1 MNRDQNVA
9 RTGIDEFFKKHPDA
23 AAFFIAAGL
32 ELEYVRM
39 AILGVLTEDVQPGNK
54 QGYAMIVKRVVAQRE
69 RDRLGLRPGKVPGR
83 MPVVG
88 HRRSSDDLPPPVMT
102 LRQIDPKTAGIPWWS
117 GRQILVRLVDLDKML
132 ARIDEVQRLPADQGG
147 GAGGGLLKM
156 LPTIGRHRELRRVTV
171 RQLEKVN
178 ALRLKFPHCSAVIDR
193 VQSAL
198 HARAVAGSWAQ
209 IPPILLKGGPGTG
222 KTTFSRALAAC
233 LGVDFF
239 QIAAS
244 HDILKLTGLGP
255 PWRGAT
261 VGAIAKALGKS
272 PYKDD
277 EPGCANPVILI
288 DELDKAGGQIR
299 SADSGSSGGFF
310 DQLLC
315 IEPQN
320 ANLVDAYVGD
330 TVPIC
335 VRYVSWIFTANDVE
349 KIPDYLLSAGWR
361 FSISVSRRPTDYRN
375 GLLHSLYGS
384 LVDELPY
391 GGLFAPTLAGE
402 VVDHL
407 AESGM
412 SPREIRRALEEAMEG
427 AVGSYADT
435 PNRGSVRLTPGHF
448 KNKNR
453 STAQSPDRLHSGDC
467 SMKNHDTE
475 TPVGDID
482 LASIL
487 IEIEPGYVAIEHP
500 DGRQQILLTQAME
513 VMPGV
518 RASVGFELDGADGVI
533 GRPVFLHRRMQIR
546 HLGSSGRIPRRSLR
560 PKLYS

>member
-1 MNRDQNVA
+1 MMNRHQNNA
-9 RTGIDEFFKKHPDA
+9 RKEISDFFKIHPDA
-23 AAFFIAAGL
+23 PAFFIAAGL
-32 ELEYVRM
+32 RLDDVRL
-39 AILGVLTEDVQPGNK
+39 AILGIKVENIQPGDK
-54 QGYAMIVKRVVAQRE
+54 RGYVRIIDRVVAQRAYE
-69 RDRLGLRPGKVPGR
+69 VTRECRDVEVGLGLSESTSTVS
-83 MPVVG
+83 V
-88 HRRSSDDLPPPVMT
+88 DLPPPIMT
-102 LRQIDPKTAGIPWWS
+102 LRQIDPKTGGIPWWS
-117 GRQILVRLVDLDKML
+117 GDQILVRLVDLEKMMT
-132 ARIDEVQRLPADQGG
+132 RIDEVQRLPADQGG
-147 GAGGGLLKM
+147 GAGNGLLKM

-171 RQLEKVN
+171 KQLEKVN
-178 ALRLKFPHCSAVIDR
+178 ALRIRFPHCSAVIDR

-261 VGAIAKALGKS
+261 VGAIAKVLGKS
-272 PYKDD
+272 PSGND
-277 EPGCANPVILI
+277 EPGCGNPVILI

-320 ANLVDAYVGD
+320 ANLIDAYVGD

-349 KIPDYLLSAGWR
+349 KIPDYLLSRMEIFEIGQ
-361 FSISVSRRPTDYRN
+361 PTPADYRA
-375 GLLHSLYGS
+375 GLLHSLFGS

-391 GGLFAPTLAGE
+391 GGLFAPALTGE

-407 AESGM
+407 AKSGM

-427 AVGSYADT
+427 AVGSFSET
-435 PNRGSVRLTPGHF
+435 PTKGSVHLIAGHF
-448 KNKNR
+448 KSKNPAPR
-453 STAQSPDRLHSGDC
+453 SRQIGFIR
-467 SMKNHDTE
+467 
-475 TPVGDID
+475 
-482 LASIL
+482 
-487 IEIEPGYVAIEHP
+487 EIA
-500 DGRQQILLTQAME
+500 A
-513 VMPGV
+513 
-518 RASVGFELDGADGVI
+518 
-533 GRPVFLHRRMQIR
+533 
-546 HLGSSGRIPRRSLR
+546 
-560 PKLYS
+560 

>member
-1 MNRDQNVA
+1 MNREQNLA
-9 RTGIDEFFKKHPDA
+9 RIGIDEFFKKHPDA
-23 AAFFIAAGL
+23 AAFFIVAGL
-32 ELEYVRM
+32 ELEYVQM

-69 RDRLGLRPGKVPGR
+69 RDRLGLVTGESARPD
-83 MPVVG
+83 VG
-88 HRRSSDDLPPPVMT
+88 GEPSCASFDDLPPPVMT

-171 RQLEKVN
+171 RQLEKIN
-178 ALRLKFPHCSAVIDR
+178 ALRLKFPHCTAVIDR

-198 HARAVAGSWAQ
+198 HARAVADSWAQ

-272 PYKDD
+272 PSGND
-277 EPGCANPVILI
+277 EPGCGNPVVLI

-320 ANLVDAYVGD
+320 ANLIDAYVGD

-349 KIPDYLLSAGWR
+349 KIPDYLLSRMEIFDIGQ
-361 FSISVSRRPTDYRN
+361 PTAEDYRN

-391 GGLFAPTLAGE
+391 GGLFAPVLGGE

-407 AESGM
+407 ADSGM
-412 SPREIRRALEEAMEG
+412 SPREIRRALEEGMEV

-435 PNRGSVRLTPGHF
+435 PGRGSVRLTPGHF
-448 KNKNR
+448 KNKIAKP
-453 STAQSPDRLHSGDC
+453 T
-467 SMKNHDTE
+467 
-475 TPVGDID
+475 
-482 LASIL
+482 
-487 IEIEPGYVAIEHP
+487 
-500 DGRQQILLTQAME
+500 
-513 VMPGV
+513 
-518 RASVGFELDGADGVI
+518 
-533 GRPVFLHRRMQIR
+533 
-546 HLGSSGRIPRRSLR
+546 RRSIGFIQEIAA
-560 PKLYS
+560 

>member
-1 MNRDQNVA
+1 M
-9 RTGIDEFFKKHPDA
+9 I
-23 AAFFIAAGL
+23 GL
-32 ELEYVRM
+32 AL
-39 AILGVLTEDVQPGNK
+39 LL
-54 QGYAMIVKRVVAQRE
+54 VK
-69 RDRLGLRPGKVPGR
+69 
-83 MPVVG
+83 
-88 HRRSSDDLPPPVMT
+88 
-102 LRQIDPKTAGIPWWS
+102 
-117 GRQILVRLVDLDKML
+117 VRLVDLDKML
-132 ARIDEVQRLPADQGG
+132 TRIDEVQRLPTDQGG

-178 ALRLKFPHCSAVIDR
+178 ALRLKFPHCAAVIDR

-261 VGAIAKALGKS
+261 VGAIAKVLGKS
-272 PYKDD
+272 PSGND
-277 EPGCANPVILI
+277 EPGCGNPLILI

-315 IEPQN
+315 IESQN
-320 ANLVDAYVGD
+320 ANLVDAYIGD
-330 TVPIC
+330 SVPIC

-349 KIPDYLLSAGWR
+349 KIPDYLLSRMEIFDIGQ
-361 FSISVSRRPTDYRN
+361 PTPADYRS
-375 GLLHSLYGS
+375 GLLNSLFGS

-391 GGLFAPTLAGE
+391 GGLFAPVLADE

-412 SPREIRRALEEAMEG
+412 SPREIRRALEEAMER
-427 AVGSYADT
+427 AVGSYSET
-435 PNRGSVRLTPGHF
+435 PTKGSVHLIAGHF
-448 KNKNR
+448 KSKNPAPR
-453 STAQSPDRLHSGDC
+453 S
-467 SMKNHDTE
+467 
-475 TPVGDID
+475 
-482 LASIL
+482 
-487 IEIEPGYVAIEHP
+487 
-500 DGRQQILLTQAME
+500 RQIGFIQE
-513 VMPGV
+513 VM
-518 RASVGFELDGADGVI
+518 A
-533 GRPVFLHRRMQIR
+533 
-546 HLGSSGRIPRRSLR
+546 
-560 PKLYS
+560 

>member
-1 MNRDQNVA
+1 MTRDQNLA
-9 RTGIDEFFKKHPDA
+9 RKEIAEFFKLHPDA
-23 AAFFIAAGL
+23 PAFFIAAGL
-32 ELEYVRM
+32 DLQDVRM
-39 AILGVLTEDVQPGNK
+39 AILGINVHKVKPGDKAGYVGIIERVIVLREQHK
-54 QGYAMIVKRVVAQRE
+54 MHAVAE
-69 RDRLGLRPGKVPGR
+69 VETGVGLRASPTTPSV
-83 MPVVG
+83 
-88 HRRSSDDLPPPVMT
+88 DLPPPAMT
-102 LRQIDPKTAGIPWWS
+102 LRQLDPKTSGIPWWS
-117 GRQILVRLVDLDKML
+117 GNEILVRLVDPTKMI
-132 ARIDEVQRLPADQGG
+132 AKIDEIQRLPSDQGG

-156 LPTIGRHRELRRVTV
+156 LPTIGKQRELRRITV
-171 RQLEKVN
+171 SQLESVR
-178 ALRLKFPHCSAVIDR
+178 ALKLRFPHCAAVIDR

-272 PYKDD
+272 PNNDD
-277 EPGCANPVILI
+277 DPGCANPVVLI

-320 ANLVDAYVGD
+320 ANLVDAYLGD

-335 VRYVSWIFTANDVE
+335 VRYVSWIFTANDAE
-349 KIPDYLLSAGWR
+349 KIPDYLLSRMEIFDIGQ
-361 FSISVSRRPTDYRN
+361 PTPADYRC
-375 GLLHSLYGS
+375 GLLQSLYGS
-384 LVDELPY
+384 LVEELPY
-391 GGLFAPTLAGE
+391 GGLFAPALAGE

-412 SPREIRRALEEAMEG
+412 SPREIRRALEEAMESAVCSYSETPAKG
-427 AVGSYADT
+427 AVS
-435 PNRGSVRLTPGHF
+435 
-448 KNKNR
+448 
-453 STAQSPDRLHSGDC
+453 
-467 SMKNHDTE
+467 
-475 TPVGDID
+475 
-482 LASIL
+482 
-487 IEIEPGYVAIEHP
+487 
-500 DGRQQILLTQAME
+500 LTQAHLKHKAAPPRQRSIGFIQE
-513 VMPGV
+513 V
-518 RASVGFELDGADGVI
+518 AA
-533 GRPVFLHRRMQIR
+533 
-546 HLGSSGRIPRRSLR
+546 
-560 PKLYS
+560 

>member
-1 MNRDQNVA
+1 MNRDQNIA
-9 RTGIDEFFKKHPDA
+9 RTQIADFFKMHPDA

-32 ELEYVRM
+32 DIEYVRM

-69 RDRLGLRPGKVPGR
+69 RDRLSFASGENTAQDPGGEV
-83 MPVVG
+83 
-88 HRRSSDDLPPPVMT
+88 SATSDDLPPPVMAM
-102 LRQIDPKTAGIPWWS
+102 RQLDPKISGIPWWS
-117 GRQILVRLVDLDKML
+117 GGKILVRLVDLEKML
-132 ARIDEVQRLPADQGG
+132 TRIDEVQRLPADQGG

-171 RQLEKVN
+171 RQLEKIR
-178 ALRLKFPHCSAVIDR
+178 ALRLRCPHCSAVIDR
-193 VQSAL
+193 VQMAL

-222 KTTFSRALAAC
+222 KTTFSRALATC

-272 PYKDD
+272 PSGGD
-277 EPGCANPVILI
+277 EPGCGNPVVLI

-320 ANLVDAYVGD
+320 ANLIDAYLGD

-335 VRYVSWIFTANDVE
+335 VRYISWIFTANDVE
-349 KIPDYLLSAGWR
+349 KIPDYLLSRMEVFDIGK
-361 FSISVSRRPTDYRN
+361 PTPADYRS

-391 GGLFAPTLAGE
+391 GQLFAPVLSSE
-402 VVDHL
+402 VIDHL

-412 SPREIRRALEEAMEG
+412 SPREIRRALEEGMEG

-435 PNRGSVRLTPGHF
+435 PGRGTVRITVTGIKHKLAKPTQRAIGF
-448 KNKNR
+448 IQEI
-453 STAQSPDRLHSGDC
+453 TA
-467 SMKNHDTE
+467 
-475 TPVGDID
+475 
-482 LASIL
+482 
-487 IEIEPGYVAIEHP
+487 
-500 DGRQQILLTQAME
+500 
-513 VMPGV
+513 
-518 RASVGFELDGADGVI
+518 
-533 GRPVFLHRRMQIR
+533 
-546 HLGSSGRIPRRSLR
+546 
-560 PKLYS
+560 

>member
-1 MNRDQNVA
+1 MMNRVQNNA
-9 RTGIDEFFKKHPDA
+9 RKEISEFFKIHPDA

-32 ELEYVRM
+32 RLDDVRL
-39 AILGVLTEDVQPGNK
+39 AILGINAQKIPPGDK
-54 QGYAMIVKRVVAQRE
+54 KGYVSIINRVVAQRAYEAARE
-69 RDRLGLRPGKVPGR
+69 RTDVEVGLGLGESTSTV
-83 MPVVG
+83 
-88 HRRSSDDLPPPVMT
+88 SLDLPPPVMT
-102 LRQIDPKTAGIPWWS
+102 LRQLDPKTSGIPWWS
-117 GRQILVRLVDLDKML
+117 GEEILVRLVDPEKMMT
-132 ARIDEVQRLPADQGG
+132 RIDEVQRLPTDQGG
-147 GAGGGLLKM
+147 GPNNGLLKM
-156 LPTIGRHRELRRVTV
+156 LPMIGRHRELLRVTV
-171 RQLEKVN
+171 KQLETVN

-222 KTTFSRALAAC
+222 KTTFSRALADC

-261 VGAIAKALGKS
+261 VGAIAMAMGKGVG
-272 PYKDD
+272 KGD
-277 EPGCANPVILI
+277 EPGCANPIVLI

-320 ANLVDAYVGD
+320 ASLIDAYLGD
-330 TVPIC
+330 SVPIC
-335 VRYVSWIFTANDVE
+335 VRYLSWIFTANDIE
-349 KIPDYLLSAGWR
+349 KIPDYLLSRMEIFDIGQ
-361 FSISVSRRPTDYRN
+361 PTPADYRG
-375 GLLHSLYGS
+375 GLLHSLFGS

-391 GGLFAPTLAGE
+391 GQLFAPVLASE

-427 AVGSYADT
+427 AIGAFQVPPT
-435 PNRGSVRLTPGHF
+435 RGSVQLNPSHF
-448 KNKNR
+448 RHK
-453 STAQSPDRLHSGDC
+453 
-467 SMKNHDTE
+467 SM
-475 TPVGDID
+475 
-482 LASIL
+482 
-487 IEIEPGYVAIEHP
+487 EPKKH
-500 DGRQQILLTQAME
+500 QI
-513 VMPGV
+513 
-518 RASVGFELDGADGVI
+518 GFIQEMAA
-533 GRPVFLHRRMQIR
+533 
-546 HLGSSGRIPRRSLR
+546 
-560 PKLYS
+560 

>member
-1 MNRDQNVA
+1 MNREQNLA
-9 RTGIDEFFKKHPDA
+9 RIGIEEFFKQHPDA
-23 AAFFIAAGL
+23 AAFFIVAGL

-54 QGYAMIVKRVVAQRE
+54 QGYAMIVRRVVAQRE
-69 RDRLGLRPGKVPGR
+69 RDRLCLATGESAAPD
-83 MPVVG
+83 VG
-88 HRRSSDDLPPPVMT
+88 SGPSCASFDDLPPPVMT
-102 LRQIDPKTAGIPWWS
+102 LRQIDPKTSGIPWWS
-117 GRQILVRLVDLDKML
+117 GRQILVRLVDLDKMMT
-132 ARIDEVQRLPADQGG
+132 RIDEVQRLPADQGG

-171 RQLEKVN
+171 RQIEKVN
-178 ALRLKFPHCSAVIDR
+178 ALRIKFPHCAAVIDR

-272 PYKDD
+272 PSGNE
-277 EPGCANPVILI
+277 EPGCGNPVILI

-299 SADSGSSGGFF
+299 SADSGSTGGFF

-320 ANLVDAYVGD
+320 AQLVDAYVGD
-330 TVPIC
+330 MVPIC
-335 VRYVSWIFTANDVE
+335 VRYVSWIFTANDTE
-349 KIPDYLLSAGWR
+349 KIPDYLLSRMEIFDIGQ
-361 FSISVSRRPTDYRN
+361 PTPADYRN
-375 GLLHSLYGS
+375 GLLHSLYGA

-391 GGLFAPTLAGE
+391 GGLFAPALAGE

-412 SPREIRRALEEAMEG
+412 SPREIRRAMEEAMEG
-427 AVGSYADT
+427 AVGGYADT
-435 PNRGSVRLTPGHF
+435 PNRGSVRLTPRDF
-448 KNKNR
+448 KNKIAKP
-453 STAQSPDRLHSGDC
+453 T
-467 SMKNHDTE
+467 
-475 TPVGDID
+475 
-482 LASIL
+482 
-487 IEIEPGYVAIEHP
+487 
-500 DGRQQILLTQAME
+500 
-513 VMPGV
+513 
-518 RASVGFELDGADGVI
+518 
-533 GRPVFLHRRMQIR
+533 
-546 HLGSSGRIPRRSLR
+546 RRSIGFVQEI
-560 PKLYS
+560 YA

>member
-9 RTGIDEFFKKHPDA
+9 RQEIDQFFKMHPDA

-39 AILGVLTEDVQPGNK
+39 AILGVLAEDVKPGHK
-54 QGYAMIVKRVVAQRE
+54 QGYAMIVQRVVAQRE
-69 RDRLGLRPGKVPGR
+69 RDRLGFATGESAVSDAG
-83 MPVVG
+83 VG
-88 HRRSSDDLPPPVMT
+88 ASASSDDLPPPVMT

-132 ARIDEVQRLPADQGG
+132 ARIDEVQRLPTDQGG
-147 GAGGGLLKM
+147 GSGNGLLKM

-178 ALRLKFPHCSAVIDR
+178 ALRLKFPHCATVIDR
-193 VQSAL
+193 VQAAL

-239 QIAAS
+239 QIASS

-272 PYKDD
+272 PNGGE
-277 EPGCANPVILI
+277 EPGCGNPVILI

-320 ANLVDAYVGD
+320 ANLIDAYVGD

-349 KIPDYLLSAGWR
+349 KIPDYLLSRMEIFDIGQ
-361 FSISVSRRPTDYRN
+361 PTSSDYRS

-391 GGLFAPTLAGE
+391 GGLFAPALAAE
-402 VVDHL
+402 VVDCL
-407 AESGM
+407 AGSGM

-427 AVGSYADT
+427 AIGSYADT
-435 PNRGSVRLTPGHF
+435 PSRGSVRLNSGHF
-448 KNKNR
+448 KSKSSAPR
-453 STAQSPDRLHSGDC
+453 SRQIGF
-467 SMKNHDTE
+467 
-475 TPVGDID
+475 IQ
-482 LASIL
+482 
-487 IEIEPGYVAIEHP
+487 EIA
-500 DGRQQILLTQAME
+500 A
-513 VMPGV
+513 
-518 RASVGFELDGADGVI
+518 
-533 GRPVFLHRRMQIR
+533 
-546 HLGSSGRIPRRSLR
+546 
-560 PKLYS
+560 

>member
-1 MNRDQNVA
+1 MMNREQNLA
-9 RTGIDEFFKKHPDA
+9 RIGIEEFFKQHPDA
-23 AAFFIAAGL
+23 AAFFIVAGL
-32 ELEYVRM
+32 EIEYVRM

-69 RDRLGLRPGKVPGR
+69 RDRLGLATGEHTTQDHIGVASS
-83 MPVVG
+83 
-88 HRRSSDDLPPPVMT
+88 SSDDLPPPVMK
-102 LRQIDPKTAGIPWWS
+102 LRQLDPKTSGIPWWS
-117 GRQILVRLVDLDKML
+117 GRQIMVRLVDLDKML
-132 ARIDEVQRLPADQGG
+132 ARIDEVQRLPTDQGG
-147 GAGGGLLKM
+147 GSGNGLLKM

-171 RQLEKVN
+171 RQLEKIR

-239 QIAAS
+239 QIATS

-272 PYKDD
+272 PSGND
-277 EPGCANPVILI
+277 EPGCGNPVILI

-320 ANLVDAYVGD
+320 ANLIDAYVGD
-330 TVPIC
+330 AVPIC
-335 VRYVSWIFTANDVE
+335 VRYVSWIFTANDTE
-349 KIPDYLLSAGWR
+349 KIPDYLLSRMEIFDIGQ
-361 FSISVSRRPTDYRN
+361 PTPMDYRG

-412 SPREIRRALEEAMEG
+412 SPREIRRALEEGMEG
-427 AVGSYADT
+427 AVGSYEDT
-435 PNRGSVRLTPGHF
+435 PGRGSVRLTPGHF
-448 KNKNR
+448 KNKI
-453 STAQSPDRLHSGDC
+453 A
-467 SMKNHDTE
+467 K
-475 TPVGDID
+475 PVRRAIGFIQ
-482 LASIL
+482 
-487 IEIEPGYVAIEHP
+487 EIA
-500 DGRQQILLTQAME
+500 A
-513 VMPGV
+513 
-518 RASVGFELDGADGVI
+518 
-533 GRPVFLHRRMQIR
+533 
-546 HLGSSGRIPRRSLR
+546 
-560 PKLYS
+560 

>member
-1 MNRDQNVA
+1 MNRQQNLA
-9 RTGIDEFFKKHPDA
+9 RIGIDEFFKKHPDA
-23 AAFFIAAGL
+23 AAFFVVAGL
-32 ELEYVRM
+32 EIEYVRM

-69 RDRLGLRPGKVPGR
+69 RDRLCLATGESAGPE
-83 MPVVG
+83 VG
-88 HRRSSDDLPPPVMT
+88 GGSSCVSFDGLPPPVMAM
-102 LRQIDPKTAGIPWWS
+102 RQIDPKTSGIPWWS
-117 GRQILVRLVDLDKML
+117 GRQILVRLVDLERMMS
-132 ARIDEVQRLPADQGG
+132 RIEEVQRLPAEQGG

-171 RQLEKVN
+171 RQLERVN
-178 ALRLKFPHCSAVIDR
+178 ALRLKFPHCSEVIDR

-272 PYKDD
+272 PNNND
-277 EPGCANPVILI
+277 EPGCGNPVVLI
-288 DELDKAGGQIR
+288 DELDKAGGHIR
-299 SADSGSSGGFF
+299 SADTGSSGGFF

-320 ANLVDAYVGD
+320 ANLIDAYVGD
-330 TVPIC
+330 SVPIC
-335 VRYVSWIFTANDVE
+335 VRYVSWIFTANDIE
-349 KIPDYLLSAGWR
+349 KIPDYLLSRMEIFDIGQ
-361 FSISVSRRPTDYRN
+361 PTAEDYRA
-375 GLLHSLYGS
+375 GLLHSLFGS

-391 GGLFAPTLAGE
+391 GALFAPALAGE

-427 AVGSYADT
+427 AVGNYADT
-435 PNRGSVRLTPGHF
+435 PNRGSVRLTPRHF
-448 KNKNR
+448 KNKNAAPR
-453 STAQSPDRLHSGDC
+453 SRQIGF
-467 SMKNHDTE
+467 
-475 TPVGDID
+475 IQ
-482 LASIL
+482 
-487 IEIEPGYVAIEHP
+487 EIA
-500 DGRQQILLTQAME
+500 A
-513 VMPGV
+513 
-518 RASVGFELDGADGVI
+518 
-533 GRPVFLHRRMQIR
+533 
-546 HLGSSGRIPRRSLR
+546 
-560 PKLYS
+560 

>member
-1 MNRDQNVA
+1 MMTRDQNLARKEVA
-9 RTGIDEFFKKHPDA
+9 EFFKTHPDA

-32 ELEYVRM
+32 DLQDVRM
-39 AILGVLTEDVQPGNK
+39 AILGIKVQKVQPGDK
-54 QGYAMIVKRVVAQRE
+54 AGYVGIIERVIVLREQHKMHAVAQVE
-69 RDRLGLRPGKVPGR
+69 TGVGLRASPTSASV
-83 MPVVG
+83 
-88 HRRSSDDLPPPVMT
+88 DLPPPVMT
-102 LRQIDPKTAGIPWWS
+102 LRQLDPKTSGIPWWS
-117 GRQILVRLVDLDKML
+117 GNEILVRLVDPTKMI
-132 ARIDEVQRLPADQGG
+132 AKIDEIQHLPSDQGG

-156 LPTIGRHRELRRVTV
+156 LPTIGKQRELRRITV
-171 RQLEKVN
+171 SQLESVR
-178 ALRLKFPHCSAVIDR
+178 ALKLRFPHCAAVIDR

-222 KTTFSRALAAC
+222 KTTFSRALANC

-272 PYKDD
+272 PNNDD
-277 EPGCANPVILI
+277 DPGCANPVVLI

-320 ANLVDAYVGD
+320 ANLVDAYLGD

-335 VRYVSWIFTANDVE
+335 VRYVSWIFTANDIE
-349 KIPDYLLSAGWR
+349 KIPDYLLSRMEIFDIGQ
-361 FSISVSRRPTDYRN
+361 PTPADYRS
-375 GLLHSLYGS
+375 GLLNSLYGS

-391 GGLFAPTLAGE
+391 GGLFAPALAGQ

-407 AESGM
+407 ADSGM
-412 SPREIRRALEEAMEG
+412 SPREIRRALEEAMER

-435 PNRGSVRLTPGHF
+435 PSKGSVILAGGHF
-448 KNKNR
+448 KSKNPLPR
-453 STAQSPDRLHSGDC
+453 SRQIGFIQ
-467 SMKNHDTE
+467 E
-475 TPVGDID
+475 
-482 LASIL
+482 
-487 IEIEPGYVAIEHP
+487 VA
-500 DGRQQILLTQAME
+500 T
-513 VMPGV
+513 
-518 RASVGFELDGADGVI
+518 
-533 GRPVFLHRRMQIR
+533 
-546 HLGSSGRIPRRSLR
+546 
-560 PKLYS
+560 

>member
-1 MNRDQNVA
+1 MNREQNIA
-9 RTGIDEFFKKHPDA
+9 RIGIDEFFKKHPDA
-23 AAFFIAAGL
+23 AAFFIVAGL
-32 ELEYVRM
+32 EIEYVKM

-69 RDRLGLRPGKVPGR
+69 RDRLCLAIGEHNPQDPGC
-83 MPVVG
+83 MAST
-88 HRRSSDDLPPPVMT
+88 SSDDLLPPVMT
-102 LRQIDPKTAGIPWWS
+102 LRQLDPRTSGIPWWS

-147 GAGGGLLKM
+147 GAGNGLLKM

-171 RQLEKVN
+171 RQLEKIR

-239 QIAAS
+239 QIATS

-272 PYKDD
+272 PSGND
-277 EPGCANPVILI
+277 EPGCGNPVILI

-320 ANLVDAYVGD
+320 ANLIDAYVGD
-330 TVPIC
+330 AVPIC
-335 VRYVSWIFTANDVE
+335 VRYVSWIFTANDTE
-349 KIPDYLLSAGWR
+349 KIPDYLLSRIEIFDIGQPT
-361 FSISVSRRPTDYRN
+361 PTDYRG

-412 SPREIRRALEEAMEG
+412 SPREIRRALEEGMEG
-427 AVGSYADT
+427 AVGSYEDT
-435 PNRGSVRLTPGHF
+435 PGRGSVRLTPGHF
-448 KNKNR
+448 KNKI
-453 STAQSPDRLHSGDC
+453 A
-467 SMKNHDTE
+467 K
-475 TPVGDID
+475 PVRRAIGFIQ
-482 LASIL
+482 
-487 IEIEPGYVAIEHP
+487 EIA
-500 DGRQQILLTQAME
+500 A
-513 VMPGV
+513 
-518 RASVGFELDGADGVI
+518 
-533 GRPVFLHRRMQIR
+533 
-546 HLGSSGRIPRRSLR
+546 
-560 PKLYS
+560 

>member
-1 MNRDQNVA
+1 MRSGFRGITALDREGKVTVIRPGDYDGTGACAGRRAMMNRDQNVA
-9 RTGIDEFFKKHPDA
+9 RTEIDEFFKKHPDA

-69 RDRLGLRPGKVPGR
+69 RDRLGFATGEHTAQDPGGVASA
-83 MPVVG
+83 
-88 HRRSSDDLPPPVMT
+88 SSDDLPPPVMT
-102 LRQIDPKTAGIPWWS
+102 LRQLDPKTSGIPWWS

-277 EPGCANPVILI
+277 EPGCANPVMLI

-299 SADSGSSGGFF
+299 SADSGSS
-310 DQLLC
+310 
-315 IEPQN
+315 
-320 ANLVDAYVGD
+320 
-330 TVPIC
+330 
-335 VRYVSWIFTANDVE
+335 
-349 KIPDYLLSAGWR
+349 WR
-361 FSISVSRRPTDYRN
+361 FLRSAAVHRAAKCQFDRRVCGRHGPDLRAVCDLDFYRQ
-375 GLLHSLYGS
+375 
-384 LVDELPY
+384 
-391 GGLFAPTLAGE
+391 
-402 VVDHL
+402 
-407 AESGM
+407 
-412 SPREIRRALEEAMEG
+412 RR
-427 AVGSYADT
+427 
-435 PNRGSVRLTPGHF
+435 R
-448 KNKNR
+448 KN
-453 STAQSPDRLHSGDC
+453 P
-467 SMKNHDTE
+467 
-475 TPVGDID
+475 
-482 LASIL
+482 
-487 IEIEPGYVAIEHP
+487 
-500 DGRQQILLTQAME
+500 
-513 VMPGV
+513 
-518 RASVGFELDGADGVI
+518 
-533 GRPVFLHRRMQIR
+533 
-546 HLGSSGRIPRRSLR
+546 
-560 PKLYS
+560 